1 MQNQPITVERIEE
14 LLQFLPLFEQPDCK
28 FIQIWEGGDRQSDGS
43 ITLPYPRYTPE
54 VEAFFRLAGQPWWC
68 DYQYNPAEASM
79 MLQDDEQ
86 ISTAN
91 FAQLQ
96 TMLTYCVRGERFCDG
111 FWGSLL
117 ESGRI
122 VLLLKRLAA
131 IKAAM

>member
-1 MQNQPITVERIEE
+1 MEDKTITVERIEE
-14 LLQFLPLFEQPDCK
+14 LLQFLPLFEQPDRK
-28 FIQIWEGGDRQSDGS
+28 FVESWDGGDRQSDGS
-43 ITLPYPRYTPE
+43 ITLPYPRYTSE
-54 VEAFFRLAGQPWWC
+54 VETFFRLASQPWWC
-68 DYQYNPAEASM
+68 DYQYNPSEASV

-86 ISTAN
+86 IRTAN
-91 FAQLQ
+91 FAQIQ

-111 FWGSLL
+111 FWESLL